1 MRAEQEEPLHLQGED
16 TVVAADATDLGDP
29 RADLA
34 VVPLHPLATS
44 PQDFEPDDPFGP
56 DSEYVAAIERT
67 LRAARKHLG
76 VEVAFISEFV
86 DGDRVFR
93 YVDARAGKS
102 AVAVDGRDALKDSY
116 CHYVANGELPEYLQD
131 PSQVPLAASLPATKA
146 LPVGTH
152 LSVPI
157 KFSDGQTYGTFCCF
171 DHDVRPDVDPHTVVA
186 LRMMADLVAEYLEV
200 LDDRKRAQRERR
212 DRIDQ
217 IIEDGDALT
226 MFVQP
231 IIDLNTGATVGAE
244 ALARF
249 RDADQGPAWFFQEA
263 SDVGLGVELEVKALK
278 AALNLLDVLPS
289 DVRLNVNLSPDSLFD
304 PACIEAMMKVP
315 PGRLVIEVTE
325 HYVVNDY
332 TTLNEAGSRLK
343 ALGIATSIDDV
354 GAGFSGLS
362 RILQTS
368 AEELKIDRAIVSGV
382 HNDPAKQALIEAL
395 AAFCASTNRRL
406 LGEGVECEEELA
418 MLRSLGVDLAQ
429 GYYFAKPAPV
439 DVIFP
444 QP

>member
-1 MRAEQEEPLHLQGED
+1 MQTEQGRSSELSEHSDRNGRRGAPEPGL
-16 TVVAADATDLGDP
+16 VVVSSQQAAAGRDP
-29 RADLA
+29 GPAGL
-34 VVPLHPLATS
+34 T
-44 PQDFEPDDPFGP
+44 GP

-86 DGDRVFR
+86 GGDRVFR
-93 YVDARAGKS
+93 YVDARTVPS
-102 AVAVDGRDALKDSY
+102 AVAVDGRDPLEDSY
-116 CHYVANGELPEYLQD
+116 CHYIVNGELPEYMQD
-131 PSQVPLAASLPATKA
+131 PRQHPIPASLAVTEA

-157 KFSDGQTYGTFCCF
+157 RFSDGQTYGTFCCF
-171 DHDVRPDVDPHTVVA
+171 DHDVRPEVEPHTVVA

-200 LDDRKRAQRERR
+200 LDDRKTAQRERR
-212 DRIDQ
+212 DRINQILEDDQ
-217 IIEDGDALT
+217 ALT

-231 IIDLNTGATVGAE
+231 IIDLTTGATVAVE

-249 RDADQGPAWFFQEA
+249 RDTATGPTWFFQEA
-263 SDVGLGVELEVKALK
+263 CDVGLGVELDLK
-278 AALNLLDVLPS
+278 AVKTALRLLDVLPS
-289 DVRLNVNLSPDSLFD
+289 DLRLNVNLSPETLAD
-304 PACIEAMMKVP
+304 PACIEIMTKVP
-315 PGRLVIEVTE
+315 PGRLVVEVTE
-325 HYVVNDY
+325 HSVVNDY
-332 TTLNEAGSRLK
+332 TTLNEAGSRLE

-395 AAFCASTNRRL
+395 ASFCTRTNRRL
-406 LGEGVECEEELA
+406 LGEGVECEEELE

-444 QP
+444 QR